1 MDEKAEASI
10 AQVWRERSYWY
21 DYSPQTGWVLNRTRV
36 SRVWFLASVIIAQ
49 SLDSV
54 PL

>member
-1 MDEKAEASI
+1 MTQREDTSI

-21 DYSPQTGWVLNRTRV
+21 DYSPRTGWVLNRTRV
-36 SRVWFLASVIIAQ
+36 ARVWFLASALITQ
-49 SLDSV
+49 SLESV